1 MKEDEVQE
9 AFLKEIKAQCLS
21 RNFGTLSK
29 SEFDGLVFH
38 YYLQLKNVQLSKM
51 DSQGYVSDYE
61 IGRDLGL
68 TIQRVRSLRE
78 KEALRRTDGGE
89 WKEIFLQCIKKA
101 TYDEKSDLVKF
112 LIPDVNVLKEVRH
125 LLETMGLYDEYQRNP
140 KLFQC
145 RLDVF
150 ISLCLAVQD
159 KVAKTEDAAT
169 KLGKDVLNLL
179 RSLPDDK
186 ISKAAA
192 SSKDKIIGEIKEGLA
207 AVASD
212 LVKQIPV
219 VGGALDELSRVVL
232 SVVKIRKHTKN
243 VAGLR
248 KDVR

>member
-38 YYLQLKNVQLSKM
+38 YYLQLKNLRLNKM

-78 KEALRRTDGGE
+78 KEALRRTDGSE
-89 WKEIFLQCIKKA
+89 WKTMFFQCIKKA
-101 TYDEKSDLVKF
+101 IYDEKSDLVKF
-112 LIPDVNVLKEVRH
+112 LIPDVNVIKEVRH
-125 LLETMGLYDEYQRNP
+125 FLETMGLYDEYQRNP

-145 RLDVF
+145 KLDVF

-159 KVAKTEDAAT
+159 KAAKTEDAAAR
-169 KLGKDVLNLL
+169 LGKDVLDLL
-179 RSLPDDK
+179 RRLPDDT

-192 SSKDKIIGEIKEGLA
+192 LQKDKIFYEIKQCVIDIGK
-207 AVASD
+207 D
-212 LVKQIPV
+212 LVNKVPI
-219 VGGALDELSRVVL
+219 VGGTLDKLANLILRVI
-232 SVVKIRKHTKN
+232 KIRKQ
-243 VAGLR
+243 G
-248 KDVR
+248 